1 MCKNAIDSTFV
12 PETDVKLVAQGN
24 EYIMNS
30 DKKCLSCYPNSD
42 SVIVSNLTGSLTFQY
57 NTRHYQSISFSGN
70 PLGL

>member
-42 SVIVSNLTGSLTFQY
+42 SVIVSNLTGS
-57 NTRHYQSISFSGN
+57 
-70 PLGL
+70 